1 MNGISLPPIP
11 GAAASSRPTSSS
23 SSTGSTSFT
32 LVPRVYYTQHN
43 VFKRAAGATPVPKV
57 NGRLPPLRHG
67 GHNRGRGNPLHE
79 IRARFSAKYRR
90 AAGVESRLCASSPFL
105 PKTST
110 EDCLKCL
117 MKVPHKKC
125 ESHKYIRIGGG
136 YRHGYWYIKCLLEEI
151 ELQKQ
156 RELIKQR
163 RLEAIKEHKVR
174 AIKTYIR
181 TKSGRLVEKVIFLS
195 EEDYEA
201 FKSGKGVEDIL
212 GKYLSKDEAAGLQ
225 SWDKD
230 EVKAIKTFVRTKS
243 GRIVEKMVYVSK
255 EDYEAI
261 KEGKK
266 DAKEILKQYVN
277 ADEQVAGWEEAKMK
291 TIKTYVRTKSGR
303 LVEKTIMI
311 SQEDYDAMI
320 KDGQD
325 PSDILKKYIQI
336 EDGEQLESWQ
346 SAEPMKAIKTT
357 IRTKSGRII
366 EKTIM
371 VSAEDYDKMIKGGGD
386 PTDILKKYVT
396 EEDGQIESW
405 EKSPDGKPMKVVK
418 TVIRTKS
425 GRLIEKTILMTE
437 DEFQEFQES
446 GGNPEFLKRFITLEK
461 GEEIEDWEKASTV
474 YSAASDDIEMQ
485 KAKPGQR
492 IVGKDGAVYEVV
504 VDPITGKK
512 YKKKLNHP
520 ESDVDS
526 GIASMKRGKGKKKK
540 GGKGGTEGDWEEE
553 TPKERA
559 RRKAGK
565 RDEDSDSEYSYKSYK
580 SDGGT
585 RHVTRRRKKEDGTYS
600 EPESYHS
607 DQDEEGAARRRR
619 RRRERAHEGS
629 AHSYYSVVSEG
640 GTRHTKR
647 KKRRPDGTYSAS
659 ESYHSS
665 DSELEGGGIA
675 NKKKTKKKRR
685 QHGSDSDHSYY
696 SEVSVGGTRHRKR
709 KKKLRDKDGKV
720 IGYAAPEAYSSDSDD
735 ETVYTEVSDGKG
747 GKIKV
752 KKEKPNKKGAGGGGK
767 GGQGGKNKGKGKGKG
782 RRSSSAIFSDDS
794 TISEDVDLE
803 NMTEEEKKQYF
814 EEKAKRKAA
823 REERRREKYG
833 DKYDEMVKA
842 NEKRKKEKAA
852 GGGKKGSIS
861 GDGKKPKSMVS
872 YEKGSKRDI
881 LDPIKK
887 EDGREPGLGHAGK
900 GKKKGKKDGHEA
912 DDESD
917 DEYDVTTGK
926 KKKGKQHRPQS
937 SESQYDYEYDD
948 KGRIIKKTRR
958 KMVDGESG
966 SEYEYEYDKDGN
978 LKEVKKIESK
988 DKRRSSKEDGD
999 PFEVDEAGM
1008 VKLKAGRKK
1017 IDISRLTNDALLKLG
1032 IDPNAS
1038 KEEIARKLKEMFGDD
1053 LVITDEHGKIG
1064 TKRLAE
1070 YGSDVDDDA
1079 LAADSDL
1086 DISDLTGTRRVN
1098 VLMRRGG
1105 QEIIDHMKKV
1115 LQLSK
1120 LRDDDQ
1126 YAKDLDE
1133 KGADIDFLSH
1143 YRLVDSNKLD
1153 SYARAFVVEDMDR
1166 DVVLSSKD
1174 SRRALGGVPSLQE
1187 ITPKQLDYV
1196 LKVLKIDDA
1205 SQITFRMFAVIS
1217 ALSERVT
1224 QMDPLSKHLLDI
1236 CDLLDIQRKMDLYR
1250 EMFYCNA
1257 NSDRD
1262 PNYIK
1267 CESLRIELMAGGLN
1281 WKQQQFIMDRLQ
1293 PNGYNEISFLDYICY
1308 IPLFL
1313 SMHEN
1318 ICDNPLDM
1326 SDNKYESMTR
1336 KPSGGT
1342 RQRDIN
1348 PLGFPLRKES
1358 SYQMRQ
1364 QAQDLIAGKIKI
1376 EDVKEEKRD
1385 LLQRYAKLP
1394 KLLEKEPERHSRDSS
1409 RS

>member
-1 MNGISLPPIP
+1 MTRHKMNGISLPPIP

-43 VFKRAAGATPVPKV
+43 VFKRAAGATPVPRA

-67 GHNRGRGNPLHE
+67 GHNRGRGNPLHD

-266 DAKEILKQYVN
+266 DAKEILKHYVN

-346 SAEPMKAIKTT
+346 SAEPMKAIKTK

-607 DQDEEGAARRRR
+607 DQDVEGAARRRR

-647 KKRRPDGTYSAS
+647 KKRRADGTYSAS

-675 NKKKTKKKRR
+675 NKKKGKKKRR

-696 SEVSVGGTRHRKR
+696 SEVSVGGTHHRKR

-735 ETVYTEVSDGKG
+735 ET
-747 GKIKV
+747 
-752 KKEKPNKKGAGGGGK
+752 
-767 GGQGGKNKGKGKGKG
+767 
-782 RRSSSAIFSDDS
+782 
-794 TISEDVDLE
+794 
-803 NMTEEEKKQYF
+803 
-814 EEKAKRKAA
+814 
-823 REERRREKYG
+823 
-833 DKYDEMVKA
+833 
-842 NEKRKKEKAA
+842 RKKEKVAA
-852 GGGKKGSIS
+852 GGKKGSIS

-887 EDGREPGLGHAGK
+887 EDGREPGLGHTGK
-900 GKKKGKKDGHEA
+900 GKKKGKRDGHEA

-937 SESQYDYEYDD
+937 SESQFDYEYDD

-958 KMVDGESG
+958 KMVDGDSG

-988 DKRRSSKEDGD
+988 DKQKASKEDGN

-1008 VKLKAGRKK
+1008 LKLKAGRKK

-1086 DISDLTGTRRVN
+1086 DISTLTGTRRVN

-1115 LQLSK
+1115 LQLCK

-1143 YRLVDSNKLD
+1143 YRLVDSKKLD

-1224 QMDPLSKHLLDI
+1224 QMDPLSKHLLEI

-1293 PNGYNEISFLDYICY
+1293 PNNFNEISFLDYICY

-1326 SDNKYESMTR
+1326 SDNKYDSMTR

-1394 KLLEKEPERHSRDSS
+1394 KLLEKEPERHSGDSS